1 MDSFNDFII
10 YLSVGFLLIVFD
22 AHIRLY
28 VGTFIS
34 SILYTMDNIY
44 EATPEFNFNHLSI
57 TSPTSISGGI
67 HFSKLLVNKLPLY
80 IQTPKCKTKQGIVK
94 SGKKMYTDLVFTNE
108 NEEFIQW
115 LETLEITVRKMI
127 YDNRTKWF
135 DVELTEEDVEN
146 YFTQTVKLFKSG
158 KMYLVRVNANSR
170 PNGSITVSNMKIYDE
185 NEQPVNVETIN
196 DKTEMITI
204 IEFQG
209 VRCSSKSFQIDIELK
224 QIMILKPVDLFQRCI
239 IKSKTDST
247 AHDLGNVVPVI
258 LEASRESLEEIKE
271 STNMVQEKMNESIVM
286 VQEETKEPKNIL
298 QEKMNESIVM
308 SVVEEPTIMIKDE
321 IDEMKIKIMDDDV
334 LEVNFD
340 MDDLEE
346 SDTFHLKEKTE
357 VYYEM
362 YREARRKAKLAKSLA
377 LSSFME
383 ARRIKNLYMLDDVDE
398 SDSDLEDFDE
408 DAN

>member
-1 MDSFNDFII
+1 MD
-10 YLSVGFLLIVFD
+10 GFLQRFHYLLICGIF
-22 AHIRLY
+22 IRPS

-80 IQTPKCKTKQGIVK
+80 IQTPKCKTKQGIIK

-115 LETLEITVRKMI
+115 LETLETTVRKMI

-224 QIMILKPVDLFQRCI
+224 QIMILKPVDLFQKCI
-239 IKSKTDST
+239 IKTKTETT

-258 LEASRESLEEIKE
+258 LEESHESLEEIKG
-271 STNMVQEKMNESIVM
+271 M
-286 VQEETKEPKNIL
+286 VQEEIKSMVQEEIKEP
-298 QEKMNESIVM
+298 IVM
-308 SVVEEPTIMIKDE
+308 VIEEINEP
-321 IDEMKIKIMDDDV
+321 KIKIMDDDV